1 MRKTCVSSTLVQY
14 IIIFVLTMLNFHQ
27 NTKVHK
33 HYIDFV
39 IFFFF
44 IIIIVCISWVDVH
57 LYRIE
62 KEDYRDLFR
71 SILFHFYMEII
82 TLHFVCT
89 CVNLCFSHFSSL
101 QATTKIDYMKYLL
114 LCMCV
119 FFSLNIAINTTSL
132 GSRTHM
138 SINTDSF
145 HFSWF
150 FCNVNIAN

>member
-1 MRKTCVSSTLVQY
+1 
-14 IIIFVLTMLNFHQ
+14 MLNFHQ

-39 IFFFF
+39 IFSSSSSFVYLKLMFTSIALRRK
-44 IIIIVCISWVDVH
+44 IIAIFSFD
-57 LYRIE
+57 
-62 KEDYRDLFR
+62 F
-71 SILFHFYMEII
+71 FHFYMEII

-114 LCMCV
+114 LCMC
-119 FFSLNIAINTTSL
+119 FFLSLNITINTTSL
-132 GSRTHM
+132 GSHTHM

-145 HFSWF
+145 HVFY
-150 FCNVNIAN
+150 IL